1 MKIRDVRHD
10 GRRTGDRHWQ
20 SAVVLSIVL
29 LVLTAFVPGSA
40 GAATANDVGPER
52 VYFPQTGHYL
62 AYGFLDY
69 WRHNGDIAVFGY
81 PISEEMR
88 DPATGLTVQ
97 YFERAV
103 FEYHPNAAQGWSV
116 QLQRLGAEQ
125 TASRV
130 GEPPFQAISAADNAV
145 TTYFPQTSHTLA
157 LGFRAYW
164 QTHGGLR
171 IFGYP
176 LSQELTENGMT
187 VQYFERAR
195 FEYHPSNQPQY
206 QILLGLL
213 GNISASQSGVNRAPL
228 TPSADVPNYDPRLW
242 LTSLSVL
249 GSNGIRIG
257 CTPGQPDQYLSCEA
271 REPGGFSLTFYLYL
285 PKGYTSG
292 TRYPLV
298 LLLEGSGERAD
309 ASKSAAENR
318 NAIVAN
324 PYAQVFGPG
333 YTDPNSE
340 KVQEHWP
347 CFVVIPQLVNPDRF
361 VDVPGSQGSYV
372 MAPQPNSPLRMTKE
386 IVDTLQLAYDNI
398 DPDRL
403 YVTGLSMGGYG
414 TWEAAE
420 RWPDYW
426 AAAAPIAGGGDPSKA
441 SRLVNLP
448 LWAFHSADDSV
459 VPVSGSRD
467 MIAAIRAAGGHPKY
481 TEYSDLGHGCWLAP
495 YSIMGNPSP
504 TPDFFSWFFAQRK

>member
-1 MKIRDVRHD
+1 MFCVRH
-10 GRRTGDRHWQ
+10 Q
-20 SAVVLSIVL
+20 LQAVIILTIAL
-29 LVLTAFVPGSA
+29 MTLTARVPGSVST
-40 GAATANDVGPER
+40 ATVRDAGPER
-52 VYFPQTGHYL
+52 VYFPQTGHYV

-69 WRHNGDIAVFGY
+69 WHQNGDIVIFGY
-81 PISEEMR
+81 PISEETR
-88 DPATGLTVQ
+88 DPATELTVQ
-97 YFERAV
+97 YFERAS
-103 FEYHPNAAQGWSV
+103 FEYHPNAPQGWRV
-116 QLQRLGAEQ
+116 QLRRLGAEQ

-130 GEPPFQAISAADNAV
+130 GEPRFQAISAIDNAV
-145 TTYFPQTSHTLA
+145 TTYFPQTGHTLA

-176 LSQELTENGMT
+176 LSQEFTENGMT

-213 GNISASQSGVNRAPL
+213 GDIAAGQSRVNRAPL
-228 TPSADVPNYDPRLW
+228 APSADVPNYDPSLW
-242 LTSLSVL
+242 TRSSPLQDL
-249 GSNGIRIG
+249 NGLKIG

-271 REPGGFSLTFYLYL
+271 QESNGLSLTFYLYL
-285 PKGYTSG
+285 PKGYTPG
-292 TRYPLV
+292 TKYPLV

-309 ASKSAAENR
+309 ANKSAGENR
-318 NAIVAN
+318 NAIVES
-324 PYAQVFGPG
+324 PYAQVFGTG
-333 YTDPNSE
+333 FSGQDSE
-340 KVQEHWP
+340 NVQEHWP
-347 CFVVIPQLVNPDRF
+347 SFVVIPQLVNPARF
-361 VDVPGSQGSYV
+361 VDVPGSQGSYT
-372 MAPQPNSPLRMTKE
+372 MTPQPNTSLRMTKE
-386 IVDTLQLAYDNI
+386 IVDTLQLVNHDI
-398 DPDRL
+398 DPARL

-467 MIAAIRAAGGHPKY
+467 MIAAIRALGGHPKY

-495 YSIMGNPSP
+495 YTIMGNPSP
-504 TPDFFSWFFAQRK
+504 TPDFFSWLFAQRK